1 MNPTRPPPPANVDAL
16 DADITQAL
24 TQAQHATP
32 APPDLVER
40 VRQRVMARV
49 AQDSTARH
57 LTVKAED
64 DRWRPFGP
72 GVDRKVLHLSEGVMS
87 YLLRLAPGATLPAH
101 RHPIDEECVVLEGT
115 LRIGDDLELRA
126 GGFHLGRKNVA
137 HASITSDL
145 GAIIYL
151 RGAEP
156 VAELLI

>member
-1 MNPTRPPPPANVDAL
+1 MKPIIPSPAPNLDAL
-16 DADITQAL
+16 DDDITLAL
-24 TQAQHATP
+24 TEAQAGAL
-32 APPDLVER
+32 APPELVER
-40 VRQRVMARV
+40 VRRRVMARI
-49 AQDSTARH
+49 AQDSTAHH
-57 LTVKAED
+57 LTVKADD
-64 DRWRPFGP
+64 DRWRPFAP
-72 GVDRKVLHLSEGVMS
+72 GVERKVLHLSEGIMS

-115 LRIGDDLELRA
+115 LRIGDNLELRA